1 MMANE
6 EIVEIRKKLEE
17 YEKRIAELETLL
29 QTRPE
34 LVEKKISIKEFL
46 LTKKPNSYAKKV
58 VAVGYYLE
66 NYEGYTC
73 FNIKDLESWFRSAK
87 EPLPKNMNDTVNGN
101 ISQGYIMETGSEK
114 DDITAWV
121 LTKTGEDYVES
132 GFEKRK

>member
-1 MMANE
+1 MSDE
-6 EIVEIRKKLEE
+6 KIFEVIKKQLEDHE
-17 YEKRIAELETLL
+17 TRISELETLL
-29 QTRPE
+29 KTRPE
-34 LVEKKISIKEFL
+34 RVEKKVSIKEFL

-58 VAVGYYLE
+58 LGVGYYLE

-101 ISQGYIMETGSEK
+101 ISQGYIMEAGSEK
-114 DDITAWV
+114 DNITAWV

-132 GFEKRK
+132 GFQKEK

>member
-1 MMANE
+1 MANE

-101 ISQGYIMETGSEK
+101 ISQGYIMEAKEK
-114 DDITAWV
+114 KDNIIAWV
-121 LTKTGEDYVES
+121 LTKTGEAYVES
-132 GFEKRK
+132 NFVKKK

>member
-1 MMANE
+1 MVTNE
-6 EIVEIRKKLEE
+6 DLVEIRRKLEE
-17 YEKRIAELETLL
+17 HEKRLAELEILL

-34 LVEKKISIKEFL
+34 RVEKKVSIKEFL
-46 LTKKPNSYAKKV
+46 LTKKPNSYTKKV
-58 VAVGYYLE
+58 VVVGYYLE

-101 ISQGYIMETGSEK
+101 ISQGYIMETESEK

-121 LTKTGEDYVES
+121 LTKTGEDYVENNFQK
-132 GFEKRK
+132 GK